1 MKHLGLRL
9 LSVFIALLLWFF
21 VNSESNITSAR
32 IPVSVDVRDL
42 PENRLILWQL
52 KKQVEVE
59 VRGPSFLVNRLVAA
73 PPTVRLKVPDSIENK
88 FTAQITR
95 NDLDIEAP
103 LQVLSIEPSTI
114 SFSVEKKISKEL
126 PVRVPLIGQ
135 VQPDMQLESI
145 VTSPAAITL
154 TGPESEVKDL
164 TLIQTIPVDLRDVKE
179 SYSDEVALRMPGK
192 LVESNHPVVTVKV
205 TIAPMTARKVF
216 EDVPIEI
223 RQSGETVISLSPHIV
238 KVTIAS
244 TQSKIQTIRESEIIP
259 YVKIPK
265 FLEDKGTLVPVQVE
279 LPAGYKLSS
288 VVPEK
293 ILAKNSIKSS
303 KR

>member
-179 SYSDEVALRMPGK
+179 SYSDEVALRLPGK